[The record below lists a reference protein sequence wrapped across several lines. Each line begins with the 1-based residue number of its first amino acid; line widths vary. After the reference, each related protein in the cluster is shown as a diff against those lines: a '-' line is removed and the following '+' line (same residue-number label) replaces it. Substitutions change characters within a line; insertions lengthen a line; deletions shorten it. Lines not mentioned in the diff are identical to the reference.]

1 MAFKYEI
8 SQEQKAEIELARKK
22 NRNKRIEMKLK
33 VLSLRAEWESL
44 KEISEITEYHF
55 TNVSK
60 IISQFIHRGLSYMLQ
75 CHYLGNHRNMTCEQE
90 EAVLAPYLE
99 KAGKGE
105 IVSVAEIAQA
115 YQTAVGHA
123 IAPTQIYAVLKRHDW
138 RKVMPRSHY
147 PKKAREEAIE
157 APKKINAQVQEL
169 KELST
174 SGNVR
179 PMFQDDVSGRSR
191 LRQDR
196 QAQILLVQKA
206 SARTFPAFTSANT
219 AMLTAP

>member
-90 EAVLAPYLE
+90 EAVLAPYRE
-99 KAGKGE
+99 KAEKGE
-105 IVSVAEIAQA
+105 IVLVAEIARA
-115 YQTAVGHA
+115 YQTAVGHTT
-123 IAPTQIYAVLKRHDW
+123 APTHIYAVLKRHGW
-138 RKVMPRSHY
+138 RKVMPRSRH
-147 PKKAREEAIE
+147 PRKASEEAVE
-157 APKKINAQVQEL
+157 ASKKL
-169 KELST
+169 
-174 SGNVR
+174 
-179 PMFQDDVSGRSR
+179 RSR
-191 LRQDR
+191 
-196 QAQILLVQKA
+196 
-206 SARTFPAFTSANT
+206 
-219 AMLTAP
+219 

>member
-123 IAPTQIYAVLKRHDW
+123 IAPTQIYAVLKRHGW
-138 RKVMPRSHY
+138 RKVMPRSRH
-147 PKKAREEAIE
+147 PRKACDEVIE
-157 APKKINAQVQEL
+157 ASKRLTLA
-169 KELST
+169 
-174 SGNVR
+174 
-179 PMFQDDVSGRSR
+179 SR
-191 LRQDR
+191 DSKSCPH
-196 QAQILLVQKA
+196 QAK
-206 SARTFPAFTSANT
+206 SD
-219 AMLTAP
+219 

>member
-1 MAFKYEI
+1 
-8 SQEQKAEIELARKK
+8 
-22 NRNKRIEMKLK
+22 
-33 VLSLRAEWESL
+33 
-44 KEISEITEYHF
+44 
-55 TNVSK
+55 
-60 IISQFIHRGLSYMLQ
+60 
-75 CHYLGNHRNMTCEQE
+75 MTCEQE

-99 KAGKGE
+99 KAEKGE
-105 IVSVAEIAQA
+105 IVSVAEIAH
-115 YQTAVGHA
+115 QTAVGHT
-123 IAPTQIYAVLKRHDW
+123 ISPTHIYAVLKRHDW